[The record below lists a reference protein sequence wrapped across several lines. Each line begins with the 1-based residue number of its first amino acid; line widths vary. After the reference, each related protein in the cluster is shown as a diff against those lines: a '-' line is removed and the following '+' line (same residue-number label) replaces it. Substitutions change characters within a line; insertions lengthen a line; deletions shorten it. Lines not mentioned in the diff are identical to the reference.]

1 MDYTFDKSL
10 VLSKQTE
17 IDALFLK
24 GKRVKN
30 SVFTIL
36 YREIPLIEAPFQVL
50 VSVPKRKMKKAVHRN
65 YIKRCIREVVRKS
78 KTLFEQKEI
87 AGQSSLLYG
96 IVYNSEKKLEHV
108 EIEKHLLQLLQKIQN
123 PK

>member
-17 IDALFLK
+17 IDILFSK

-36 YREIPLIEAPFQVL
+36 YREIPLIDTPFQVL
-50 VSVPKRKMKKAVHRN
+50 ISVPKRRIKKAVQRN
-65 YIKRCIREVVRKS
+65 YIKRCIREVLRKN
-78 KTLFEQKEI
+78 KV
-87 AGQSSLLYG
+87 LLIHKGVPLKKAVMYAIIYHTSNKLTYG
-96 IVYNSEKKLEHV
+96 
-108 EIEKHLLQLLQKIQN
+108 EIEKQLIVLLQKTED
-123 PK
+123 

>member
-17 IDALFLK
+17 IDTLFSK

-36 YREIPLIEAPFQVL
+36 YREIPLIDSPFQVL
-50 VSVPKRKMKKAVHRN
+50 ISVPKRRIKKAVQRN
-65 YIKRCIREVVRKS
+65 YIKRCIREKKKKNKVLLIHKGVPLKKAVVYAIIYNTSNKL
-78 KTLFEQKEI
+78 T
-87 AGQSSLLYG
+87 YG
-96 IVYNSEKKLEHV
+96 
-108 EIEKHLLQLLQKIQN
+108 EIEKQLIVLLQKTED
-123 PK
+123 

>member
-17 IDALFLK
+17 IDTLFSK

-50 VSVPKRKMKKAVHRN
+50 ISVPKRR
-65 YIKRCIREVVRKS
+65 IKRRFNAIILKDVLEKS
-78 KTLFEQKEI
+78 
-87 AGQSSLLYG
+87 
-96 IVYNSEKKLEHV
+96 SEKT
-108 EIEKHLLQLLQKIQN
+108 KHF
-123 PK
+123 